1 MAVAVKLD
9 QGTTQEKGKFNISA
23 EKYWCE
29 TLRPMLDEMSDG
41 MTDVE
46 LSRTA
51 RKMINAVD
59 TKIANKNG
67 TQDILDEIMPTL
79 SVLSADTYFIVGPLK
94 RASEAE
100 KEKVRT
106 LKDKLNDFR
115 IILKMDEKPAEQK
128 ENDIKERLNYKPSNE
143 DEIGSNKDFLEHNM
157 AKLNEP
163 SPRPRIPNTD
173 DI

>member
-9 QGTTQEKGKFNISA
+9 QGTTQERGKFNISA
-23 EKYWCE
+23 EKYWYE